1 MMMLDDPEKY
11 VQSMARPLAIIF
23 YLCLQIK
30 CRAMERI
37 VIEVE
42 PKVALAWRRLT
53 PARKKEITSRVGV
66 RIGKEVLESSNEEY
80 LAYLNELRTKMSER
94 GLTQE
99 ILDEIL
105 NEPS

>member
-1 MMMLDDPEKY
+1 
-11 VQSMARPLAIIF
+11 
-23 YLCLQIK
+23 
-30 CRAMERI
+30 MERI

-42 PKVALAWRRLT
+42 PRVALAWRRLSPT
-53 PARKKEITSRVGV
+53 RRKEITNKVGV
-66 RIGKEVLESSNEEY
+66 RIGKEVFENSKEEY
-80 LAYLNELRTKMSER
+80 LAYLAELRTKMSER

>member
-1 MMMLDDPEKY
+1 
-11 VQSMARPLAIIF
+11 
-23 YLCLQIK
+23 
-30 CRAMERI
+30 MERI

-42 PKVALAWRRLT
+42 PKVALAWRRLS
-53 PARKKEITSRVGV
+53 PARKKEITSKVGL
-66 RIGKEVLESSNEEY
+66 RIGKEVLESSKEDY
-80 LAYLNELRTKMSER
+80 LAYLNDLRNKMAER